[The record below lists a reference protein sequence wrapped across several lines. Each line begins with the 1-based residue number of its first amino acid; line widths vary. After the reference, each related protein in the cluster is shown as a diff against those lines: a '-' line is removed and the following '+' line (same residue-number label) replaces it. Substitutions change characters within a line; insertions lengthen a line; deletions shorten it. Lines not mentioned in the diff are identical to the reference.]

1 MIFCHK
7 IITTTTIPLFRSDLP
22 DAFDFIEND
31 KMMASKLF
39 SKAIVISGI
48 IQHRE

>member
-7 IITTTTIPLFRSDLP
+7 IITRSTIPLFRSDLP
-22 DAFDFIEND
+22 DVFDFIKIG

-48 IQHRE
+48 IEHRD